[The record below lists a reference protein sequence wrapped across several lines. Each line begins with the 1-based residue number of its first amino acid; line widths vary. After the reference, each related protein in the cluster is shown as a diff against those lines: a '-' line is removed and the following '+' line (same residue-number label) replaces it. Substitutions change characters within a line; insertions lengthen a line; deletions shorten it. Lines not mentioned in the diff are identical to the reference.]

1 MIGVEALAGGCT
13 SVRPGDAQV
22 FLEVASVINRYS
34 AAPVVT
40 VPSR

>member
-1 MIGVEALAGGCT
+1 MIGVEALAGGST
-13 SVRPGDAQV
+13 SVRPGDAQG
-22 FLEVASVINRYS
+22 FLDVASVINRCS

>member
-13 SVRPGDAQV
+13 SVRPGDASV
-22 FLEVASVINRYS
+22 FLQVASVVNRYS

>member
-13 SVRPGDAQV
+13 SVRPGDAPV
-22 FLEVASVINRYS
+22 FLEVTSINRYS